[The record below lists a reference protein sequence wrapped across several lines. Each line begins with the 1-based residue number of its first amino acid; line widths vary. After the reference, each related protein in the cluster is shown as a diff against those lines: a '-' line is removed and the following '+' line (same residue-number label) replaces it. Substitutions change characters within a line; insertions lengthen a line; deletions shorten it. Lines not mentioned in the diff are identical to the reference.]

1 MTVAAQ
7 APRPT
12 LLHSVQALRG
22 VAALLVV
29 LFHISV
35 FQVATPDGT
44 RELLPAAPGLSLG
57 WVGVDVFFVISGFV
71 MVYIGWSLPSGARQ
85 SLKFLRRRA
94 LRIYPLWWAFAG
106 LAAVEFL
113 LTGGRGLA
121 YLVNSLLL
129 VPQATS
135 PVLEVGWTLIHEMYF
150 YALFA
155 LALLLPVR
163 QRLAALLGWTALLL
177 GANLVTPMP
186 GAAEGWLSLALSPLG
201 LEFGMGAAV
210 GLLVLGGFHRE
221 ARAATWLGAL
231 LFVGALLFPPA
242 VMDTYPT
249 LGRILLFAAP
259 TALLLYGVVGLE
271 RTGRLHTPG
280 PLRALGDWSYS
291 LYLCHLFVLSAGGRV
306 VTLLAEQL
314 PEPLAQHFRFGPEPG
329 ALDTAFL
336 ISGTLASV
344 IVAALA
350 YRWLEQP
357 LLALTRRRKPA
368 PDPNA
373 ALLARMRAVT

>member
-1 MTVAAQ
+1 MTIAAQ
-7 APRPT
+7 ASRPP

-22 VAALLVV
+22 IAALLVV

-44 RELLPAAPGLSLG
+44 RELLSGAPALSLG

-121 YLVNSLLL
+121 YIINSLLL

-155 LALLLPVR
+155 LALLLPAR

-201 LEFGMGAAV
+201 LEFSMGAAV
-210 GLLVLGGFHRE
+210 GLLVLRGIHRE

-231 LFVGALLFPPA
+231 LFAGALLYPPA
-242 VMDTYPT
+242 VMDTHST

-259 TALLLYGVVGLE
+259 TNLLLYGVVGLE
-271 RTGRLHTPG
+271 RTDRLHTPR

-291 LYLCHLFVLSAGGRV
+291 LYLSHLFVLSAGGRV
-306 VTLLAEQL
+306 VTLLAERL
-314 PEPLAQHFRFGPEPG
+314 PEPLAQHFRFGLAPG
-329 ALDTAFL
+329 ALDIAFL

-373 ALLARMRAVT
+373 TLLACMRAVT